1 MKYLNESE
9 QQELLEEEAENYLRN
24 LLNSNPVGREEAPSV
39 YLSQGKL
46 QGMCRIFNATFT
58 VKLRRKVIF
67 YKYKNKYFDE
77 KFWFHVESEYLT
89 EEEAACMID
98 QMNRENR
105 ELSKMRENI

>member
-46 QGMCRIFNATFT
+46 QGMCRIFNATFK
-58 VKLRRKVIF
+58 VELRRRITF

-77 KFWFHVESEYLT
+77 KFWFQVENEYIT
-89 EEEAACMID
+89 EEEAECMIVR
-98 QMNRENR
+98 MNRENR